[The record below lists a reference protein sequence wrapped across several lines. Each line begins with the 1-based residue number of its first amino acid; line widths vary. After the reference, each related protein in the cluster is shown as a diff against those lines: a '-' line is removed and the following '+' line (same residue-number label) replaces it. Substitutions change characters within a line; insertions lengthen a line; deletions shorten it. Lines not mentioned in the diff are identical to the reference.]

1 MSSADASRSLIH
13 APVGKTL
20 WEMTWPV
27 IFGVATLISFNVVD
41 TFFISLL
48 GTDPLAAVSFT
59 FPVTFTPT
67 LSSFNSRKSFLRLNT
82 CYVL

>member
-1 MSSADASRSLIH
+1 MATTDASRSLIK

-41 TFFISLL
+41 TFFETKGETHRKASL
-48 GTDPLAAVSFT
+48 
-59 FPVTFTPT
+59 PT
-67 LSSFNSRKSFLRLNT
+67 G
-82 CYVL
+82 